1 MNAVLWG
8 RSYKKKKV
16 NILCIQLQLTD
27 GLRYVKVLQNMRD
40 YLKYLHSFQKLRGSV
55 KFLFGLE
62 NVNWPHTHTYFL
74 ALFYASFTP
83 HVHVNIFWVGIF
95 KSKIIKAISVQ
106 DTHFFFFIQRNENG
120 SNISPQ
126 TNEPIPPS
134 KIWVVS
140 KCYQDRQTVA
150 CQLEWA
156 ACTCARLERWWC

>member
-62 NVNWPHTHTYFL
+62 NVN
-74 ALFYASFTP
+74 
-83 HVHVNIFWVGIF
+83 
-95 KSKIIKAISVQ
+95 
-106 DTHFFFFIQRNENG
+106 
-120 SNISPQ
+120 
-126 TNEPIPPS
+126 
-134 KIWVVS
+134 
-140 KCYQDRQTVA
+140 
-150 CQLEWA
+150 
-156 ACTCARLERWWC
+156 